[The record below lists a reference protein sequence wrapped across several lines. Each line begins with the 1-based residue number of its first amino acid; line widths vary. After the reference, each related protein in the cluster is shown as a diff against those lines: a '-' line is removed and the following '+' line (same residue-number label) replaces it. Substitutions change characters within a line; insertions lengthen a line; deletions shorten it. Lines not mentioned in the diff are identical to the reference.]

1 MTIPAMAPP
10 LRPDAALGLEAAAAT
25 TVGAV
30 VGLALPMFV
39 GLKVGLPV
47 GGLSPFLL
55 GENVGVGLAVGAAE
69 GL

>member
-1 MTIPAMAPP
+1 MSTPASTPITIPAMAPP

-39 GLKVGLPV
+39 G
-47 GGLSPFLL
+47 
-55 GENVGVGLAVGAAE
+55 E
-69 GL
+69 